1 MFPARSVYLA
11 TSFIWGLLFWLMV
24 TVFMVYQVEV
34 VRLDPLQLVLV
45 GTALEVSAFI
55 FEVPTGIVADTY
67 SRRLSV
73 VVGYFITGLG
83 FLLMGLVP
91 TFLALVAAS
100 FLWGIGWTFVSG
112 AHQAWLADEIG
123 EAAAAATYLA
133 GARIGNYGAFLGILF
148 AVFVGSV
155 DTGYPIVVSGALFC
169 LFSIALFFAMP
180 ETGFKGREA
189 ASYGVMF
196 KTLKEGVAVIRGSST
211 LLLLMLVGVV
221 FGTFSE
227 GYDRLAVAHLIREFP
242 LVEYTGMSTVVLFG
256 TLAAMG
262 ILLSIG
268 AVSLAERTVDINS
281 ARQLAIALSLATA
294 LIIVSVIMFA
304 LTGHAWLAL
313 AMYLLIQPMRSVTHP
328 LTMAWFNRN
337 IPSSSR
343 ATVISLHS
351 QSDALGQMAG
361 GPGVGLIGRDFGV
374 RVAISAAALLLLPA
388 LWLYGHAIRNASQLD
403 S

>member
-11 TSFIWGLLFWLMV
+11 TSFIWGLLFWMMV

-123 EAAAAATYLA
+123 EAAAAATYLV
-133 GARIGNYGAFLGILF
+133 GARIGNYGAFLGILI

-155 DTGYPIVVSGALFC
+155 ETGYPIVVSGALFC

-180 ETGFKGREA
+180 ETGFKGRES
-189 ASYGVMF
+189 ASYGAMF
-196 KTLKEGVAVIRGSST
+196 RTLKEGVAVIRGSST

-256 TLAAMG
+256 TLAAEF
-262 ILLSIG
+262 
-268 AVSLAERTVDINS
+268 AP
-281 ARQLAIALSLATA
+281 
-294 LIIVSVIMFA
+294 SVAF
-304 LTGHAWLAL
+304 
-313 AMYLLIQPMRSVTHP
+313 PP
-328 LTMAWFNRN
+328 F
-337 IPSSSR
+337 
-343 ATVISLHS
+343 
-351 QSDALGQMAG
+351 
-361 GPGVGLIGRDFGV
+361 
-374 RVAISAAALLLLPA
+374 RVL
-388 LWLYGHAIRNASQLD
+388 
-403 S
+403 